1 VAAARRGDGGA
12 AAADVFLRHQ
22 RRGNVLAGSLFYV
35 GAVDHK
41 PPGIA
46 LTYAFVFWLTGQYRL
61 LFVRILLLA
70 VVAATSVLIGE
81 TARLLY
87 GSPRARIA
95 GVLYALASATG
106 VPGDMLAANTELFLN
121 LPLAAAGLLVVRALA
136 DDSNRLWPAATV
148 TALAGAGALT
158 GIAALFKY
166 QAAAAVVGWALAV
179 SAAGGG
185 IRRIAPRLAAL
196 VAGIAPIALGLCA
209 FYLLRAAWP
218 AFWFWGW
225 QYNFVYMSLV
235 SPSAATWRALYYTT
249 VVGLFWLPLG
259 ICIAEP
265 RAPRPV
271 FALAWLI
278 AMIPAVA
285 AGNRFFPHYYLMLLP
300 PLCLLAAPGVLALA
314 EGRPRRR
321 GFVAAFAALAVGVTT
336 GLSWSCPTCDGQ
348 GTIRALAVGVTT
360 GRSDV
365 KPAPQHNQ
373 RSYLAVA
380 AYVRAHT
387 TPDDRIFV
395 WGNSPEIYFYADR
408 IMGTRFA
415 FCNYLTGK
423 IWGTAA
429 GDTEI
434 LDTDRFAVPR
444 AWDEL
449 VSDLGRAPPELIVDA
464 AAGKLDGFALN
475 GASRYPHLWEIIQQA
490 YRPEAMI
497 DGVPL
502 YRWTGKSDT
511 VP

>member
-1 VAAARRGDGGA
+1 M
-12 AAADVFLRHQ
+12 L
-22 RRGNVLAGSLFYV
+22 
-35 GAVDHK
+35 
-41 PPGIA
+41 
-46 LTYAFVFWLTGQYRL
+46 VFWLAGQYCL
-61 LFVRILLLA
+61 PFVRFLPLA
-70 VVAATSVLIGE
+70 VVAATSALIGE

-95 GVLYALASATG
+95 GALYALASATG

-121 LPLAAAGLLVVRALA
+121 LPLAAAGVLVVRALA
-136 DDSNRLWPAATV
+136 DDNDRLRPAATV

-166 QAAAAVVGWALAV
+166 QAAAAGVGWALAV
-179 SAAGGG
+179 LAAGGG

-196 VAGIAPIALGLCA
+196 VAGITPIALGLCA

-249 VVGLFWLPLG
+249 VVALFWLPLG
-259 ICIAEP
+259 VCLAEP

-321 GFVAAFAALAVGVTT
+321 GFVAALAALAVGVA
-336 GLSWSCPTCDGQ
+336 DGVLVLPDVR
-348 GTIRALAVGVTT
+348 RAEHDSRACR
-360 GRSDV
+360 GRHDGAAWTP
-365 KPAPQHNQ
+365 KPALQHDQ

-380 AYVRAHT
+380 AYVKAHT
-387 TPDDRIFV
+387 APDDRIFV
-395 WGNSPEIYFYADR
+395 WGNSPKSISMRTGSWAL
-408 IMGTRFA
+408 RFA

-423 IWGTAA
+423 IWGTAM

-434 LDTDRFAVPR
+434 FDTDRFAVPR

-449 VSDLGRAPPELIVDA
+449 VSDLGHAPPELIIDA
-464 AAGKLDGFALN
+464 AAGKLDGFGLN
-475 GASRYPHLWEIIQQA
+475 GASRYPHLWEIIQQEYQA
-490 YRPEAMI
+490 EAMV

-502 YRWTGKSDT
+502 YRWTGRSDT
-511 VP
+511 GAVANPF

>member
-1 VAAARRGDGGA
+1 MRGSACCQMLKNAIASLERGGYRTWLLLVVVTAALRLPMFFFVTKDEATYSALA
-12 AAADVFLRHQ
+12 AKM
-22 RRGNVLAGSLFYV
+22 LAGSLFYV

-136 DDSNRLWPAATV
+136 DDSDRLWPAATV

-249 VVGLFWLPLG
+249 VVGLFWLPL
-259 ICIAEP
+259 A
-265 RAPRPV
+265 R
-271 FALAWLI
+271 
-278 AMIPAVA
+278 
-285 AGNRFFPHYYLMLLP
+285 
-300 PLCLLAAPGVLALA
+300 
-314 EGRPRRR
+314 
-321 GFVAAFAALAVGVTT
+321 
-336 GLSWSCPTCDGQ
+336 
-348 GTIRALAVGVTT
+348 
-360 GRSDV
+360 
-365 KPAPQHNQ
+365 
-373 RSYLAVA
+373 
-380 AYVRAHT
+380 
-387 TPDDRIFV
+387 
-395 WGNSPEIYFYADR
+395 
-408 IMGTRFA
+408 
-415 FCNYLTGK
+415 
-423 IWGTAA
+423 TAA
-429 GDTEI
+429 GFRSRLAHRHDTGS
-434 LDTDRFAVPR
+434 R
-444 AWDEL
+444 
-449 VSDLGRAPPELIVDA
+449 GRQSLLPALLPDA
-464 AAGKLDGFALN
+464 AAAALPARCPRRARTCRGPTSPPWVRRGLRGPCRGRYDGAVLVLPDLRRPGYDS
-475 GASRYPHLWEIIQQA
+475 GACRGRHDRA
-490 YRPEAMI
+490 
-497 DGVPL
+497 V
-502 YRWTGKSDT
+502 
-511 VP
+511 